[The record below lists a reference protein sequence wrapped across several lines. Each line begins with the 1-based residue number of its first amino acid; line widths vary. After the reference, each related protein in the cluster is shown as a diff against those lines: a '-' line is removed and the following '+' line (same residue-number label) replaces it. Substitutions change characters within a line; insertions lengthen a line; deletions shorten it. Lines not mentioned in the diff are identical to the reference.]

1 MASVACSSVIAAAG
15 TPASS
20 ATAAA
25 ISRIDGA
32 SSAAALMISP
42 PTGMVAS
49 ATEHGAATFICDGAA
64 RWSAVHVEDLAD
76 LVLTVLEGRRDV
88 AHPCASRFVGRG
100 ILDSRRDARR

>member
-15 TPASS
+15 TPARLRDRRGDL
-20 ATAAA
+20 AH
-25 ISRIDGA
+25 R